1 MDDMNPVPESSAT
14 NPKKAQEIKPT
25 LDTVPAS
32 APEVKPTESS
42 QNPPEALDIPTNS
55 LEQKEAE
62 AVDKIPNDATE
73 TVYLNNLN
81 EKVKLPALKQ
91 TLRNLLKNFGPVLDV
106 VAHRSVR
113 MRGQAFVAFADREVA
128 AKAVKE
134 VKGFPLYGKPIEIA
148 FARSPADC
156 IVKRQAPEEF
166 DAHKAER
173 ILKKKRSRR
182 ENPLRKKAFV
192 IKEAARKAAEA
203 GPSAGADTNA
213 STTIPAATSNRK
225 IVQMPDEYQPP
236 NKILFIQNL
245 PENAGK
251 DALEVL
257 FKQYP
262 NLVEV
267 RTIPGRSNIAFVEYV
282 DATSSGVAK
291 DALHNYK
298 FDGEHKIK
306 VTFAKHLT
314 RSAPGPS
321 LVSSHITNVEIA
333 ERVARPRRAPTKP
346 PYVKSAK
353 SGFLLP
359 WDIRFLGQEA
369 CFATSDIRVLF
380 CFFKKPEGNA

>member
-1 MDDMNPVPESSAT
+1 MEVINAQVPQPEAVQQDQEAKPETDKTITTTSASASAT
-14 NPKKAQEIKPT
+14 D
-25 LDTVPAS
+25 L
-32 APEVKPTESS
+32 KPTENS
-42 QNPPEALDIPTNS
+42 QIPAGLTDTTIPTNS
-55 LEQKEAE
+55 SDEKESEQ
-62 AVDKIPNDATE
+62 VDKIPDDATE

-81 EKVKLPALKQ
+81 ERVKLPALKQ
-91 TLRNLLKNFGPVLDV
+91 TLKNLLKNFGPVLDV

-113 MRGQAFVAFADREVA
+113 MRGQAFVAFPDREMA

-156 IVKRQAPEEF
+156 VVKRKTPDDFE
-166 DAHKAER
+166 AHKAER
-173 ILKKKRSRR
+173 LLKKKRSRR
-182 ENPLRKKAFV
+182 ENPLRKKA
-192 IKEAARKAAEA
+192 IEAKEAARKAASTAASA
-203 GPSAGADTNA
+203 GPLA
-213 STTIPAATSNRK
+213 SSVPPASSNRK

-306 VTFAKHLT
+306 VTFAK
-314 RSAPGPS
+314 
-321 LVSSHITNVEIA
+321 
-333 ERVARPRRAPTKP
+333 
-346 PYVKSAK
+346 
-353 SGFLLP
+353 
-359 WDIRFLGQEA
+359 Q
-369 CFATSDIRVLF
+369 
-380 CFFKKPEGNA
+380 

>member
-1 MDDMNPVPESSAT
+1 MSVKLELPPSVPESSIANPGTVQDESKSVVDTAAAPAPSSGLQAT
-14 NPKKAQEIKPT
+14 ENPQLPAEGSNT
-25 LDTVPAS
+25 TVP
-32 APEVKPTESS
+32 TG
-42 QNPPEALDIPTNS
+42 S
-55 LEQKEAE
+55 LEEGKEAE
-62 AVDKIPNDATE
+62 PVDKIPDDATE

-91 TLRNLLKNFGPVLDV
+91 TLKNLLKNFGPVLDV

-134 VKGFPLYGKPIEIA
+134 VKGFPLYGKPIEIT
-148 FARSPADC
+148 FARTPADC
-156 IVKRQAPEEF
+156 IVKRKTPDEF
-166 DAHKAER
+166 EAHKAER
-173 ILKKKRSRR
+173 LSKKKRSRR
-182 ENPLRKKAFV
+182 ENPLRKKAAA

-203 GPSAGADTNA
+203 ASSGGGAAAPNATTLLPS
-213 STTIPAATSNRK
+213 TSNRK
-225 IVQMPDEYQPP
+225 VVQMPDEYQPP

-282 DATSSGVAK
+282 DAASSGVAK

-306 VTFAKHLT
+306 VTFAK
-314 RSAPGPS
+314 
-321 LVSSHITNVEIA
+321 
-333 ERVARPRRAPTKP
+333 
-346 PYVKSAK
+346 
-353 SGFLLP
+353 
-359 WDIRFLGQEA
+359 Q
-369 CFATSDIRVLF
+369 
-380 CFFKKPEGNA
+380 

>member
-1 MDDMNPVPESSAT
+1 MDDMNPVPESSTT

-251 DALEVL
+251 DAPDR
-257 FKQYP
+257 K
-262 NLVEV
+262 
-267 RTIPGRSNIAFVEYV
+267 S
-282 DATSSGVAK
+282 
-291 DALHNYK
+291 
-298 FDGEHKIK
+298 
-306 VTFAKHLT
+306 T
-314 RSAPGPS
+314 R
-321 LVSSHITNVEIA
+321 LNSSHA
-333 ERVARPRRAPTKP
+333 
-346 PYVKSAK
+346 
-353 SGFLLP
+353 
-359 WDIRFLGQEA
+359 D
-369 CFATSDIRVLF
+369 
-380 CFFKKPEGNA
+380 

>member
-1 MDDMNPVPESSAT
+1 MDAKPSDPQPPTT
-14 NPKKAQEIKPT
+14 NPGNVQE
-25 LDTVPAS
+25 
-32 APEVKPTESS
+32 EVKPAVDTAATAPASGAGLKPTEHP
-42 QNPPEALDIPTNS
+42 QPNPVTPDPSAPATALEEGKE
-55 LEQKEAE
+55 LEQA
-62 AVDKIPNDATE
+62 DKIPDDATE

-91 TLRNLLKNFGPVLDV
+91 TLKNLLKNFGPVLDV

-128 AKAVKE
+128 ARAVKE
-134 VKGFPLYGKPIEIA
+134 VKGFPLYGKPIVWRFCLQEIA

-156 IVKRQAPEEF
+156 VVKRKTPDEF
-166 DAHKAER
+166 EAHKAER

-182 ENPLRKKAFV
+182 ENPLRKKAFA
-192 IKEAARKAAEA
+192 IKEATRKAAEA
-203 GPSAGADTNA
+203 ATAGGG
-213 STTIPAATSNRK
+213 IAATAATTLPASSSNRK

-257 FKQYP
+257 FKQFESLLTLSLPELQQSTDRPSRWIRYP

-306 VTFAKHLT
+306 VTFAK
-314 RSAPGPS
+314 
-321 LVSSHITNVEIA
+321 
-333 ERVARPRRAPTKP
+333 
-346 PYVKSAK
+346 
-353 SGFLLP
+353 
-359 WDIRFLGQEA
+359 Q
-369 CFATSDIRVLF
+369 
-380 CFFKKPEGNA
+380 

>member
-1 MDDMNPVPESSAT
+1 MTSVQSSAT
-14 NPKKAQEIKPT
+14 MPANAAGEIKPVVATTIPT
-25 LDTVPAS
+25 LPAGS
-32 APEVKPTESS
+32 DVKPTETS
-42 QNPPEALDIPTNS
+42 QALPGPSDSAIPTTS
-55 LEQKEAE
+55 IEEKDPEQS
-62 AVDKIPNDATE
+62 DKIPDDATE

-91 TLRNLLKNFGPVLDV
+91 TLKNLLKNFGPVLDV

-156 IVKRQAPEEF
+156 VVKRKTPDDFET
-166 DAHKAER
+166 HKAER
-173 ILKKKRSRR
+173 LLKKKRSRR
-182 ENPLRKKAFV
+182 ENPLRKKAFAL
-192 IKEAARKAAEA
+192 KEAAQKAAEA
-203 GPSAGADTNA
+203 ASAGGAAAPATTTLPA
-213 STTIPAATSNRK
+213 STSNRK

-306 VTFAKHLT
+306 VTFAK
-314 RSAPGPS
+314 
-321 LVSSHITNVEIA
+321 
-333 ERVARPRRAPTKP
+333 
-346 PYVKSAK
+346 
-353 SGFLLP
+353 
-359 WDIRFLGQEA
+359 Q
-369 CFATSDIRVLF
+369 
-380 CFFKKPEGNA
+380 

>member
-1 MDDMNPVPESSAT
+1 MDSKPSDPQPPTTDPGNV
-14 NPKKAQEIKPT
+14 QE
-25 LDTVPAS
+25 
-32 APEVKPTESS
+32 EVKPVVDTAATAPASGAGLKPTE
-42 QNPPEALDIPTNS
+42 NPQPNPVTPDPSAPAAALEEGKD
-55 LEQKEAE
+55 LEQT
-62 AVDKIPNDATE
+62 DKIPDDATE

-81 EKVKLPALKQ
+81 EKVKIPALKQ
-91 TLRNLLKNFGPVLDV
+91 TLKNLLENFGPVLGV

-156 IVKRQAPEEF
+156 VVKRKTPDEF
-166 DAHKAER
+166 EAHKAER

-182 ENPLRKKAFV
+182 ENPLRKKAFA

-203 GPSAGADTNA
+203 ATAGGGVAATAATTLPA
-213 STTIPAATSNRK
+213 STSNRK
-225 IVQMPDEYQPP
+225 IIQMPDEYQPP

-306 VTFAKHLT
+306 VTFAK
-314 RSAPGPS
+314 
-321 LVSSHITNVEIA
+321 
-333 ERVARPRRAPTKP
+333 
-346 PYVKSAK
+346 
-353 SGFLLP
+353 
-359 WDIRFLGQEA
+359 Q
-369 CFATSDIRVLF
+369 
-380 CFFKKPEGNA
+380 